1 MNLPTRPSIGPKAG
15 VVIELWSQVFPAGR
29 TRLRNT
35 RSCQSPEPG
44 SPISAVPRSAS
55 ADPVTIKPML
65 QELKPLFRY
74 MARYRW
80 GYLWGTLAL
89 VATNAIWV
97 LFPKVIEAAINELNH
112 PGLLTNPVSTA
123 ERNRILFYA
132 GLLVGIALLKGVFL
146 YASRWILIGISRE
159 IEFDLRNDLF
169 RQLEKQ
175 DSGYYQ
181 RYRTGDIMARLTN
194 DLSAVRQLLGP
205 AIMYSA
211 NTVLFSAFALY
222 FLLRISPWLTLVALA
237 PMPIASILV
246 QYFGARIHER
256 FERIQA
262 SFSEITAH
270 AQENFS
276 GARLIRAF
284 AREESQIRSF
294 EKANLEYIGRALRL
308 VQLMGMLWPTLE
320 FVLGVALVITL
331 FAGGRLVLE
340 HKIDVGSFI
349 AFNTYMILLTFPI
362 IAVGW
367 VVNLFQRGTASVKR
381 IDEILK
387 SEPAID
393 DSRADLSVPEDWRF
407 RGEIVFRNLSFSY
420 GDKPVLRDVTLN
432 VPAGSTLAIVGPTG
446 SGKST
451 LVGLIPRLLEI
462 QDHEL
467 FHSLL
472 IDGRPIR
479 EYPLKVLRSNIGV
492 VPQETFLFSE
502 TIRENLC
509 FGAPDASEEQ
519 IMEAAE
525 AAWIRREFEEFPQG
539 FETMVGE
546 RGVTLS
552 GGQKQRSSIARA
564 LLRRPRILILDDALA
579 SVDTY
584 TEERILQGLRQ
595 HTRQGDTEPCTTIL
609 ISHRISTVR
618 EADQI
623 VVLADGRVLE
633 LGTHEELL
641 AKGGY
646 YAGLHEK
653 QLLEEE
659 LAVAS

>member
-1 MNLPTRPSIGPKAG
+1 MIR
-15 VVIELWSQVFPAGR
+15 
-29 TRLRNT
+29 
-35 RSCQSPEPG
+35 
-44 SPISAVPRSAS
+44 
-55 ADPVTIKPML
+55 D
-65 QELKPLFRY
+65 LKPLFGY

-89 VATNAIWV
+89 IATNGMKV
-97 LFPKVIEAAINELNH
+97 LFPQVLGRAVNELNH
-112 PGLLTNPVSTA
+112 LGPDPAAMRRT
-123 ERNRILFYA
+123 ILFYA
-132 GLLVGIALLKGVFL
+132 GLVVGIALISGVFL

-175 DSGYYQ
+175 DAAYYQ
-181 RYRTGDIMARLTN
+181 RYRTGDIMARMTN

-211 NTVLFSAFALY
+211 NTVLFSVGALY

-237 PMPIASILV
+237 PMPIVSVLI

-276 GARLIRAF
+276 GARLVRAF
-284 AREESQIRSF
+284 AREEAQIASF
-294 EKANLEYIGRALRL
+294 EKANQAYIGRALRL

-320 FVLGVALVITL
+320 FVLGIAMMITL
-331 FAGGRLVLE
+331 LAGGRLVLQ
-340 HKIDVGSFI
+340 HRIDVGEFT
-349 AFNTYMILLTFPI
+349 AFNTYMVLLTFPI

-367 VVNLFQRGTASVKR
+367 VVNLFQRGTASIKR
-381 IDEILK
+381 IDEILR
-387 SEPAID
+387 SEPEID
-393 DSRADLSVPEDWRF
+393 DRRADTSLPPDLVL
-407 RGEIVFRNLSFSY
+407 RGEIEFRGLNFSY
-420 GDKPVLRDVTLN
+420 GDKPVLEDIHLH

-446 SGKST
+446 AGKST
-451 LVGLIPRLLEI
+451 LIGLIPRLLDIAE
-462 QDHEL
+462 DA
-467 FHSLL
+467 LL
-472 IDGRPIR
+472 VDGRPVR
-479 EYPLKVLRSNIGV
+479 EYPLATLRRNIGV

-509 FGAPDASEEQ
+509 FGAPDATDAE

-525 AAWIRREFEEFPQG
+525 AAHIRQEFSEFPAG
-539 FETMVGE
+539 FATMVGE

-552 GGQKQRSSIARA
+552 GGQKQRTSIARA
-564 LLRRPRILILDDALA
+564 LLRHPRILILDDALA

-584 TEERILQGLRQ
+584 TEERILQGLRTY
-595 HTRQGDTEPCTTIL
+595 TRKQATGRCTTIL

-618 EADQI
+618 DADQI
-623 VVLADGRVLE
+623 AVLEHGRIIE
-633 LGTHEELL
+633 LGTHEALL
-641 AKGGY
+641 ARGGH
-646 YAGLHEK
+646 YAGLYEK

-659 LAVAS
+659 LSVAG